1 MLTCPNV
8 TKEALPLTFQKVR
21 LIKAKAQWGGSQ
33 KVPLSCYQRK
43 VLFEQCP
50 ECTIKDYHSRRCDT
64 VLCLFDGCP
73 LMGVENE
80 DVDHGIA
87 NGTQCIFRSV
97 HLKPGILPQ
106 CIQMHGFCVNSVSV
120 EDVEWLE
127 LEWQGFEFKRK
138 AGRTMLTFRS
148 I

>member
-1 MLTCPNV
+1 MYLMLTCPNV

-50 ECTIKDYHSRRCDT
+50 EYTIKDYHSRRCDL

-73 LMGVENE
+73 LMGFENE
-80 DVDHGIA
+80 DVEYGIQRNHLHFQ
-87 NGTQCIFRSV
+87 NG
-97 HLKPGILPQ
+97 L
-106 CIQMHGFCVNSVSV
+106 
-120 EDVEWLE
+120 
-127 LEWQGFEFKRK
+127 FE
-138 AGRTMLTFRS
+138 TWSDTTTH
-148 I
+148 